1 MQKFLNMLWEFTGG
15 NGDKE
20 NVIQKTFKVCQFSKV

>member
-15 NGDKE
+15 KQDKE
-20 NVIQKTFKVCQFSKV
+20 NVIQKTFKVCKFSEV